1 MPAGQK
7 TVILPCV
14 ELDEEGGFDFSE
26 VAKGL
31 RSAQFLRTQREKLE
45 AARMR
50 ALTSSHGKQPKKGI
64 LAKVDRKA
72 MRAKVKRKLLRAKRK
87 EQLKEFLT
95 EVRAREG
102 EGYSTR
108 QLMSSL
114 IPDIGN
120 EVKVA
125 DSEVTAA
132 LRSHEAANF

>member
-1 MPAGQK
+1 
-7 TVILPCV
+7 
-14 ELDEEGGFDFSE
+14 
-26 VAKGL
+26 
-31 RSAQFLRTQREKLE
+31 
-45 AARMR
+45 MR

-72 MRAKVKRKLLRAKRK
+72 LRAKVKRKLLRAKKK

-120 EVKVA
+120 EVKVK

-132 LRSHEAANF
+132 LKDVEVAFRGRPWGN